1 MSGEILAVTCRALC
15 TGDFLQQIARLAES
29 PVKAI
34 VLREKDLPED
44 DYEQLAASVFA
55 LCRSRRKPCILHTYT
70 GAAVRLGCRRIHLPL
85 ALLRAL
91 PEETRQHFDTIGV
104 SVHSASEAIEAVGW
118 GASYLTAGHIFD
130 TDCKAGL
137 PGRGLDFLRQVCSR
151 VSIPV
156 YAIGGITPGR
166 MPEILQTGARGGCM
180 MSSLMRCADPTAYLQ
195 GDAE

>member
-1 MSGEILAVTCRALC
+1 MTCRSLC
-15 TGDFLQQIARLAES
+15 TGDFLEQIARLAES
-29 PVKAI
+29 PVQAI
-34 VLREKDLPED
+34 VLREKDLPEN
-44 DYEQLAASVFA
+44 DYERLASGVLA

-85 ALLRAL
+85 ALLREL

-104 SVHSASEAIEAVGW
+104 SVHSVSEAVEAAGQ
-118 GASYLTAGHIFD
+118 GASYVTAGHIFD

-156 YAIGGITPGR
+156 YAIGGITPNR
-166 MPEILQTGARGGCM
+166 MPAILEAGARGGCM
-180 MSSLMRCADPTAYLQ
+180 MSSLMRCADPTDYLQ
-195 GDAE
+195 RCVE

>member
-1 MSGEILAVTCRALC
+1 MTCRALC
-15 TGDFLQQIARLAES
+15 MGDFLEQIARLAES

-44 DYEQLAASVFA
+44 DYERLANSVLA
-55 LCRSRRKPCILHTYT
+55 LCRGRRKPCILHTHT
-70 GAAVRLGCRRIHLPL
+70 GAAMRLGCRQIHLPL
-85 ALLRAL
+85 ALLREL
-91 PEETRQHFDTIGV
+91 PDETRRQFDTIGV
-104 SVHSASEAIEAVGW
+104 SVHSASQAIEAAGW

-130 TDCKAGL
+130 TDCKAGM

-166 MPEILQTGARGGCM
+166 MPSILQAGARGGCM

-195 GDAE
+195 GCAE